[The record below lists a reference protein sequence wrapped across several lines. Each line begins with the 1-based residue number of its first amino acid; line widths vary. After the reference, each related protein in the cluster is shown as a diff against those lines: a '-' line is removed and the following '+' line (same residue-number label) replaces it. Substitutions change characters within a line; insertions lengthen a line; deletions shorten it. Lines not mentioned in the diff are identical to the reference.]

1 MSDMSVAELVGKR
14 CLLRLGPDHRYRAN
28 AVEEYRVL
36 ELAPSGT
43 WVRVMNEH
51 GAKCWRPVSDV
62 ALVEVLKPLR
72 AGHPE
77 GETGN
82 PVPA

>member
-14 CLLRLGPDHRYRAN
+14 CLLRPGPDHRHRAN
-28 AVEEYRVL
+28 AGAR
-36 ELAPSGT
+36 
-43 WVRVMNEH
+43 EH

-77 GETGN
+77 GETRN